1 MKKIITFLLCLNIVL
16 SAVACTPGDRPN
28 DIDKGSEPSISE
40 SEPDASEGGPD
51 VDEPVTVK
59 EYYKIEKLD
68 DSSSRFYIYDK
79 NGNVVLEDETDLPL
93 KISMLGD
100 NIVDI
105 AIGERVVA
113 SHKYYDVGNNVFSEY
128 YSYVVAS
135 SGSLVAYVDNIESA
149 DDPVLIVRDMFDN
162 KAFFKSFSLNWAPG
176 RKDYPVDSASF
187 TENEGELSVIYWSE
201 RPAIRFYTVLPIR
214 NESVDYEKKYLADY
228 DSILKVYRTM
238 VNSFDEVDVNF
249 HAFITELFGPQSNME
264 VEWLYAIYSSGELL
278 YPGRGKDNIHAPYY
292 KQKCGYA
299 IKDLNGD
306 GVDELVLLNSDYTI
320 VAIFSTV
327 HGRPVLFGNY
337 WERHKCYIDGEGLIH
352 ESGSSGADVGSHKIF
367 RIAKDGATELIEEYG
382 RDGHEWI
389 DGEAVDKYYR
399 IGHGEEK
406 VYITKEEYDSLSAKY
421 GKFTSKAYTRENSG
435 LEFTPLFSEG
445 IIAE

>member
-1 MKKIITFLLCLNIVL
+1 
-16 SAVACTPGDRPN
+16 
-28 DIDKGSEPSISE
+28 
-40 SEPDASEGGPD
+40 
-51 VDEPVTVK
+51 
-59 EYYKIEKLD
+59 
-68 DSSSRFYIYDK
+68 
-79 NGNVVLEDETDLPL
+79 
-93 KISMLGD
+93 
-100 NIVDI
+100 
-105 AIGERVVA
+105 
-113 SHKYYDVGNNVFSEY
+113 
-128 YSYVVAS
+128 
-135 SGSLVAYVDNIESA
+135 
-149 DDPVLIVRDMFDN
+149 
-162 KAFFKSFSLNWAPG
+162 
-176 RKDYPVDSASF
+176 
-187 TENEGELSVIYWSE
+187 
-201 RPAIRFYTVLPIR
+201 
-214 NESVDYEKKYLADY
+214 
-228 DSILKVYRTM
+228 M

-264 VEWLYAIYSSGELL
+264 VEWLYAIYSSGKLL

-399 IGHGEEK
+399 IGNGEEK